1 MLYLRRFIYK
11 LLKDNNHPGQG
22 RVSLLTYSKR
32 NEAKLDYK
40 KKLLFLLLIS
50 LNLINYISS
59 HLFII
64 LLIDLI

>member
-1 MLYLRRFIYK
+1 MLYLRRFIHK

-40 KKLLFLLLIS
+40 KNCCFC
-50 LNLINYISS
+50 Y
-59 HLFII
+59 
-64 LLIDLI
+64 